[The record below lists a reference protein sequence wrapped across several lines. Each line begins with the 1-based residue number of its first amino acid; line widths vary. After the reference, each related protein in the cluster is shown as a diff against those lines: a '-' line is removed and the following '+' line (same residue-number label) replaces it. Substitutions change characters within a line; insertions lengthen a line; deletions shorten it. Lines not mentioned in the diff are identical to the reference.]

1 MAPRAMPI
9 YKLPL
14 EQVPEQSYSLSPG
27 GGSHSSVASSLATSA
42 RFELTATL
50 SGNHFH
56 VPSPVASGAQSPQTP
71 QTHRVE
77 QILTAHR
84 MLPSQ
89 AAPLTYRQW
98 ASYDTAPGSPVAR
111 PAPLRCR
118 SPCHSPGR
126 VIQNM
131 EPQLANRRAAS
142 TPARIMQVSEW
153 SFLVPRGSVGPK
165 RAEFDGGEMFRAL
178 DRERTGSIGPEE
190 VAEYI
195 ATPRRSSLPQYVQH
209 PIHSPRQPASP
220 RVSPIHSPRR
230 PEYTVLGQSTSVSN
244 LAGATPV
251 YDVRRSQLNQE
262 HTASP
267 AVSEVSSR
275 STLGRGRERFRWPEI
290 CDVPRDSY

>member
-1 MAPRAMPI
+1 MAPRAMPT

-27 GGSHSSVASSLATSA
+27 GGSHSSLASSLAASA

-50 SGNHFH
+50 SGNHFR
-56 VPSPVASGAQSPQTP
+56 VSPPVATASGAQSPQSPQTP

-84 MLPSQ
+84 MPPSQ

-98 ASYDTAPGSPVAR
+98 VSYDTTPRSPVAS

-118 SPCHSPGR
+118 SPCQSPGR

-131 EPQLANRRAAS
+131 EPQLAKRRAAS
-142 TPARIMQVSEW
+142 TPARIVQVSEW

-195 ATPRRSSLPQYVQH
+195 ATPRRSSLQDVQH
-209 PIHSPRQPASP
+209 PIHSPRQAASP
-220 RVSPIHSPRR
+220 RLSPCVVALP
-230 PEYTVLGQSTSVSN
+230 VLGQSTSVSN
-244 LAGATPV
+244 VVGASPV
-251 YDVRRSQLNQE
+251 YNVRRSQLN
-262 HTASP
+262 SP
-267 AVSEVSSR
+267 AVSEASSR
-275 STLGRGRERFRWPEI
+275 TTLGRGRERFRWPEI
-290 CDVPRDSY
+290 RDVSRDSY